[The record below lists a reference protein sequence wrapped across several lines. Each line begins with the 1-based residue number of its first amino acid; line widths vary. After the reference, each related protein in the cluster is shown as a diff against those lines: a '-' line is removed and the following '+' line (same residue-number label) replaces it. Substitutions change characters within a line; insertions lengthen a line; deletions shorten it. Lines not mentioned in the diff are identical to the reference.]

1 MKAVRVV
8 CLAVICLLMAL
19 PVNSMGY
26 ETTLFVS
33 PVPSLSWCM
42 CREDMIEQLGLSQ
55 EVVNRG
61 HKTDLWLTPEELG
74 WNPAD
79 SLGLELY
86 PNGSHKGGNIRL
98 VFQDERHLNNDI
110 GAGAWRSIEFYVS
123 APDERY
129 LLNRLERLYG
139 QSILPYDFEGDFF
152 AVWNCYQITDRTTA
166 EEMEYLGL
174 EKAISRNFIYP
185 TLVITEENRRSG
197 NEMVFSVSFSAG
209 EINYPKGYSPIFDP
223 DL

>member
-1 MKAVRVV
+1 MKTLRVLCVAAV
-8 CLAVICLLMAL
+8 CLLMVL
-19 PVNSMGY
+19 PVNSTGNQ
-26 ETTLFVS
+26 TSLFVS

-42 CREDMIEQLGLSQ
+42 YREDVIEQLGLSQ

-86 PNGSHKGGNIRL
+86 PNGSRKGGDIRL
-98 VFQDERHLNNDI
+98 IFQDERHLNNDI
-110 GAGAWRSIEFYVS
+110 GAGAWRSIVFYVS

-129 LLNRLERLYG
+129 LLNRLERFYG
-139 QSILPYDFEGDFF
+139 QSILPYDFEENFF

-174 EKAISRNFIYP
+174 EKAIPRNFIYP
-185 TLVITEENRRSG
+185 TLVIREEKRRSG
-197 NEMVFSVSFSAG
+197 DEKVFRVSFSAG